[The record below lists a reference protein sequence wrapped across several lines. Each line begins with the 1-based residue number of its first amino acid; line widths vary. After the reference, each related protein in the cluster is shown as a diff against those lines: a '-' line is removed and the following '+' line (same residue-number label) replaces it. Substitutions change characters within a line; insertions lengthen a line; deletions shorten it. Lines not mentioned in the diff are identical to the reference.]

1 MSRSRYSAAA
11 FLERTVKHRT
21 VNADTH
27 PDAQLRAR
35 IDILEALLGRIS
47 KEYAPATF
55 ASSLSIEDM
64 VLTDAILR
72 NKIDIAI
79 FTLDTGRMHG
89 DTLAVID
96 AIGAKYGN
104 AIRTCRPEPESARQ
118 YVTVHGRD
126 AFYKS
131 VDLRKQCCE
140 IRKVE
145 PLRRAL
151 ANKRAWLTGMRREQ
165 SVTRNELAVQAFDS
179 VFGLEK
185 FNPLSDWNE
194 NEVWAY
200 LRAYEVPYNALY
212 DQGYRSIGCAP
223 CSRPVVGGEDVRA
236 GRWWWEQPESKEC
249 GLHVGPD
256 GKIQRSKEVA

>member
-1 MSRSRYSAAA
+1 M
-11 FLERTVKHRT
+11 
-21 VNADTH
+21 NADIR
-27 PDAQLRAR
+27 PDAELRAK
-35 IDILEALLGRIS
+35 IDALEALLPRIAA
-47 KEYAPATF
+47 EFAPATF

-72 NKIDIAI
+72 NKVDISI

-89 DTLAVID
+89 DTMAVID
-96 AIGAKYGN
+96 AIGAKYGES
-104 AIRTCRPEPESARQ
+104 IRLYRPEPAAVRQ

-126 AFYKS
+126 AFYQS
-131 VDLRKQCCE
+131 VDLRKACCE

-151 ANKRAWLTGMRREQ
+151 KDKRAWLTGMRREQ
-165 SVTRNELAVQAFDS
+165 SVTRNELAIQAFDS

-185 FNPLSDWNE
+185 FNPLADWSE
-194 NEVWAY
+194 EDVWAY
-200 LRAYEVPYNALY
+200 LKAFDVPYNALY

-223 CSRPVVGGEDVRA
+223 CSRPVVAGEDVRA

-256 GKIQRSKEVA
+256 GKLQRSKGAA

>member
-1 MSRSRYSAAA
+1 M
-11 FLERTVKHRT
+11 
-21 VNADTH
+21 NADIR
-27 PDAQLRAR
+27 PDAALRAR
-35 IDILEALLGRIS
+35 IDALEALLPRIAADF
-47 KEYAPATF
+47 APATF

-72 NKIDIAI
+72 NRIDISI

-89 DTLAVID
+89 DTMAVVD
-96 AIGAKYGN
+96 AIGAKYGE
-104 AIRTCRPEPESARQ
+104 AIRLYRPEAAAVRQ
-118 YVTVHGRD
+118 YVTLHGRD
-126 AFYKS
+126 AFYES
-131 VDLRKQCCE
+131 VDLRKACCE

-151 ANKRAWLTGMRREQ
+151 AGKKAWLTGMRREQ
-165 SVTRNELAVQAFDS
+165 SVTRNELSIQAFDL

-185 FNPLSDWNE
+185 FNPLADWSE
-194 NEVWAY
+194 EDVWAY
-200 LRAYEVPYNALY
+200 LKAYDVPYNALY

-223 CSRPVVGGEDVRA
+223 CSRPVVAGEDVRA

-256 GKIQRSKEVA
+256 GKLQRSKGAA

>member
-1 MSRSRYSAAA
+1 M
-11 FLERTVKHRT
+11 
-21 VNADTH
+21 NAEIR
-27 PDAQLRAR
+27 PDAALRAH
-35 IDILEALLGRIS
+35 IDALEALLPRIAA
-47 KEYAPATF
+47 EFAPATF

-72 NKIDIAI
+72 NKIDISI

-89 DTLAVID
+89 DTMAVVD
-96 AIGAKYGN
+96 AIGAKYGET
-104 AIRTCRPEPESARQ
+104 IRLYRPEPAAVHQ
-118 YVTVHGRD
+118 YVTVCGRD
-126 AFYKS
+126 AFYQS
-131 VDLRKQCCE
+131 VELRKSCCE

-151 ANKRAWLTGMRREQ
+151 KDKRAWLTGMRREQ
-165 SVTRNELAVQAFDS
+165 SVTRNELAIQAFDS

-185 FNPLSDWNE
+185 FNPLADWSE
-194 NEVWAY
+194 EDVWAY
-200 LRAYEVPYNALY
+200 LKAYDVPYNALY

-223 CSRPVVGGEDVRA
+223 CSRPVVAGEDVRA

-256 GKIQRSKEVA
+256 GKLQRSKATP

>member
-1 MSRSRYSAAA
+1 M
-11 FLERTVKHRT
+11 
-21 VNADTH
+21 NAETR
-27 PDAQLRAR
+27 PNAQLKAR
-35 IDILEALLGRIS
+35 IETLEVELARIAADYS
-47 KEYAPATF
+47 PATF

-64 VLTDAILR
+64 VVTDAILR
-72 NKIDIAI
+72 GKIDISI
-79 FTLDTGRMHG
+79 FTLDTGRMHA

-96 AIGAKYGN
+96 AIGAKYDT
-104 AIRTCRPEPESARQ
+104 AIRTYHPEAARVQQ

-131 VDLRKQCCE
+131 VDRRKECCE

-151 ANKRAWLTGMRREQ
+151 AGKKSWLTGMRREQ
-165 SVTRNELAVQAFDS
+165 SVTRNDLPSQSFDAVFD
-179 VFGLEK
+179 LEK
-185 FNPLSDWNE
+185 FNPLADWSE
-194 NEVWAY
+194 PEVWAY
-200 LRAYEVPYNALY
+200 LRGYEVPYNALY

-223 CSRPVVGGEDVRA
+223 CSRPVVDSEDVRA

-256 GKIQRSKEVA
+256 GKLQRSKVDMQQGRPAPLHIPHSSGPQKDL